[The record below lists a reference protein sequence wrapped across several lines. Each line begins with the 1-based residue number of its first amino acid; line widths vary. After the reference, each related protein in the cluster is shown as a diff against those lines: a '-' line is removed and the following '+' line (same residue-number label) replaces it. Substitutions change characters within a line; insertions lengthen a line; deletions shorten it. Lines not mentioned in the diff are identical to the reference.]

1 LISLRKSFSAVI
13 LEDASGIALT
23 RHNISYH
30 FVKSLCDSLRQN
42 EGNAPATLTEEHEL
56 IRPLAEY
63 QTHFN
68 QRMN

>member
-1 LISLRKSFSAVI
+1 M
-13 LEDASGIALT
+13 EDAAGIALT

-30 FVKSLCDSLRQN
+30 FVKSLCESLRQN
-42 EGNAPATLTEEHEL
+42 EGSTPDTLTEEHEL

-63 QTHFN
+63 QTHMN

>member
-1 LISLRKSFSAVI
+1 
-13 LEDASGIALT
+13 
-23 RHNISYH
+23 
-30 FVKSLCDSLRQN
+30 VKSLCDSLRQN

>member
-1 LISLRKSFSAVI
+1 MSPWHI
-13 LEDASGIALT
+13 
-23 RHNISYH
+23 
-30 FVKSLCDSLRQN
+30 
-42 EGNAPATLTEEHEL
+42 PLTEEHEL